1 VADIAWRRQ
10 IPSMNDDP
18 VDVLLRT
25 ERMILRR
32 FTSADLDD
40 LVALDSDPEVMRF
53 LTNGRPTAYEMVR
66 DDVLPRILAEYERSP
81 RHGRWAATDTGT
93 GRFLGWF
100 SLARPDHDDLDEAN
114 LGYRLRREVWG
125 RGLATEGARALVAA
139 AFTGLGLRRVFA
151 TTMAVNLASRRV
163 MEKAGLRYVR
173 TFHLEFD
180 DPIPGT
186 EHGEVEY
193 AVAADEWQR
202 TRQPRPAGRDG

>member
-1 VADIAWRRQ
+1 
-10 IPSMNDDP
+10 
-18 VDVLLRT
+18 
-25 ERMILRR
+25 MILRR
-32 FTSADLDD
+32 FTGADRDD
-40 LVALDSDPEVMRF
+40 LFELDSDPEVMRF
-53 LTNGRPTAYEMVR
+53 LTNGKPTPYEKVR
-66 DDVLPRILAEYERSP
+66 DDLLPKILAEYERSP
-81 RHGRWAATDTGT
+81 RHGCWAATDPGT

-125 RGLATEGARALVAA
+125 QGLATEGARALVRA
-139 AFTGLGLRRVFA
+139 AFMTLGLRRVFA

-163 MEKAGLRYVR
+163 MEKAGLRHVR

-193 AVAADEWQR
+193 AVTADEWQSTWR
-202 TRQPRPAGRDG
+202 TASGRT